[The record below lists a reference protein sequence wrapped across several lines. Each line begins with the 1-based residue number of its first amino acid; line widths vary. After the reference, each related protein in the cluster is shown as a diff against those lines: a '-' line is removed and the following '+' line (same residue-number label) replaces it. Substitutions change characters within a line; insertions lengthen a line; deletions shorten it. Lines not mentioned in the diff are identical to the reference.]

1 MESMEAIY
9 PALER
14 LLQNGEVVALATIVA
29 TKGSVPRRVGTK
41 MIIHPLGH
49 HIGTIGGGCGE
60 AEVIRAGLDVIQT
73 GRPALVRVDL
83 TEAISMQALGVCG
96 GIMDVF
102 ITRWQA

>member
-9 PALER
+9 ADLER
-14 LLQNGEVVALATIVA
+14 LLQTGEVVALATIVA
-29 TKGSVPRRVGTK
+29 TKGSVPRKVGTK
-41 MIIHPLGH
+41 MIIHSLGQ

-73 GRPALVRVDL
+73 GQPALVRVDL
-83 TEAISMQALGVCG
+83 TEPISMQALGVCG

-102 ITRWQA
+102 IVRWPA

>member
-1 MESMEAIY
+1 MESMETIY

-14 LLQNGEVVALATIVA
+14 LLAEGEVVALATVIA
-29 TKGSVPRRVGTK
+29 TKGSVPRGVGTK
-41 MIIHPLGH
+41 MIIHPLGQH
-49 HIGTIGGGCGE
+49 VGTIGGGCGE

-102 ITRWQA
+102 IERWPA